1 MALGD
6 QFVMMTGISTTRKSC
21 VVLLAIL
28 MRPML
33 QFLRTSVKEVGRYGW
48 MMSTVWVMRVL

>member
-6 QFVMMTGISTTRKSC
+6 QFVMMAGISTTRKSF
-21 VVLLAIL
+21 VVRLVIL

-33 QFLRTSVKEVGRYGW
+33 HRLRTSVKEVGRYGLK
-48 MMSTVWVMRVL
+48 MSTVWVMKVL

>member
-6 QFVMMTGISTTRKSC
+6 QFVMMVGISTTRESC
-21 VVLLAIL
+21 VVRLAIL

-33 QFLRTSVKEVGRYGW
+33 
-48 MMSTVWVMRVL
+48 

>member
-6 QFVMMTGISTTRKSC
+6 QFVMITGISTTHKSC
-21 VVLLAIL
+21 VVRLAFL

-33 QFLRTSVKEVGRYGW
+33 QLLRASVKEVGRYGW
-48 MMSTVWVMRVL
+48 TMSTVWVMKAL